1 MRTAVLLA
9 LLLAAILARGSQQ
22 IITAQAA
29 PARPNVLVIV
39 TDDQP
44 TDTLEVMPQTRR
56 WIREAGREFTQAFV
70 TTPLCCPSRAT
81 IMTGR
86 YAHNHRVKRNK
97 DSGLLNQQTTLQR
110 YLGNAGYKTAVAG
123 KYLTSWPMTSN
134 PPYFDRWAIMPGG
147 SRYSYYNF
155 PASVH
160 NSQPNVRTVH
170 GYLIDPVGSSQY
182 SYTYSPANMSG
193 FQHAVDQYSTDWVS
207 DRVIG
212 FLDWFERT
220 DASPWLLFV
229 KPTAPHKPFTPEP
242 AYAEAPVSGWS
253 GNSAVEEADRSGKPP
268 VVQQKSSTLAAG
280 QATRRQQLRTLMSV
294 DDLIGRMFTQLESL
308 GELSSTL
315 VIFTSDNGYLW
326 GEHGLDQ
333 WKHFPYTPSV
343 QVPLLI
349 RWPGHLAPGSTDGRL
364 AANIDLVPTILDAT
378 GVSPT
383 LVAPLDGRS
392 LLDVWDRDH
401 LLIEYW
407 LDGNDPEIPRWNS
420 YRSREVQYVEWL
432 KDGAVTFREYYDLRA
447 DPWQLTNLL
456 ADGDPSNP
464 DVSAIQSTLL
474 RDTTCVGAGCP

>member
-1 MRTAVLLA
+1 MRTVFAVLLA
-9 LLLAAILARGSQQ
+9 VLLAAILARASQP
-22 IITAQAA
+22 ITDAQAA
-29 PARPNVLVIV
+29 SARPNVLVIV
-39 TDDQP
+39 TDDQA
-44 TDTLEVMPQTRR
+44 TDTLEVMAQTRR
-56 WIREAGREFTQAFV
+56 WIRDAGRKFTQAFV

-97 DSGLLNQQTTLQR
+97 DSSLLNQETTLQR
-110 YLGNAGYKTAVAG
+110 YLRDAGYKTAVAG
-123 KYLTSWPMTSN
+123 KYLTSWPMTSD
-134 PPYFDRWAIMPGG
+134 PPHFDRWAILPGG

-155 PASVH
+155 PANV
-160 NSQPNVRTVH
+160 NGSQR
-170 GYLIDPVGSSQY
+170 
-182 SYTYSPANMSG
+182 
-193 FQHAVDQYSTDWVS
+193 AVDQYSTDWVS
-207 DRVIG
+207 DRAIG

-242 AYAEAPVSGWS
+242 AYAEAAVSGWS
-253 GNSAVEEADRSGKPP
+253 GNPAVAEADRSDKPP

-294 DDLIGRMFTQLESL
+294 DDLVGRMFTRLESL
-308 GELSSTL
+308 GELGDTL

-326 GEHGLDQ
+326 GEHGLNQ

-343 QVPLLI
+343 QVPLLL
-349 RWPGHLAPGSTDGRL
+349 RWSGHIAAGSTDGRL

-378 GVSPT
+378 GVRPT

-401 LLIEYW
+401 LLFEYW

-432 KDGAVTFREYYDLRA
+432 KDGVVTFREYYDLRA

-464 DVSAIQSTLL
+464 DVDAIQSTLL
-474 RDTTCVGAGCP
+474 RDKTCAGAGCP